1 MKRMLALLLAAAL
14 PAGAQERKPD
24 KAPVATPSAP
34 SADRAIARGVAYLRT
49 LQKEDGSISQAG
61 FPVAM
66 TSLSII
72 AMVAA
77 GHQPTDPT
85 PEGKCL
91 GKALAYVLRP
101 GVQDAQGYF
110 NGDGG
115 NMYGHAI
122 ITLMLAELL
131 GMGLNAE
138 QDKVMRERVQK
149 AVALIVRAQ
158 KVPRKDPMDQGG
170 WRYNPN
176 SVDSDLSVTIWQV
189 MALRSAQNAW
199 IEVPPD
205 TIGWAIR
212 YIKNCFRFAIPGKGP
227 PKGGTFGYDR
237 TPDGWVLRPDA
248 EQSYAMSSAGLLGL
262 QMGGSY
268 GDPQVGQVADW
279 LRYYKP
285 DPKVD
290 KFFYYG
296 TYYFAQALYQRGE
309 EHAVEAKESVEKLL
323 LPLQAPDGSW
333 KQEQH
338 YTQLNTC
345 FAILSLSVHN
355 CYLPI
360 YQR

>member
-1 MKRMLALLLAAAL
+1 MRRIVALILLAAL
-14 PAGAQERKPD
+14 PALAQDRKPE
-24 KAPVATPSAP
+24 KAPAP
-34 SADRAIARGVAYLRT
+34 APAAQPADRAIARGVAYLRT
-49 LQKEDGSISQAG
+49 LQKEDGSITQAG
-61 FPVAM
+61 FPTAM
-66 TSLSII
+66 TSLSIM

-85 PEGKCL
+85 PEGKTL
-91 GKALAYVLRP
+91 AKALAYVLRP
-101 GVQDAQGYF
+101 GMQDAQGYF
-110 NGDGG
+110 SGDGS

-122 ITLMLAELL
+122 VTLMLSELL
-131 GMGLNAE
+131 GMGSNAE
-138 QDKVMRERVQK
+138 QDKAMRERVQK

-170 WRYNPN
+170 WRYQPN
-176 SVDSDLSVTIWQV
+176 ATDSDLSVTIWQV

-205 TIGWAIR
+205 TIGWAMR

-227 PKGGTFGYDR
+227 PKGGTFGYER
-237 TPDGWVLRPDA
+237 TPEGWVLRPEA
-248 EQSYAMSSAGLLGL
+248 EQSYAMSSCGLLGL
-262 QMGGSY
+262 QMCGGY
-268 GDPQVGQVADW
+268 GDPQVRQVSDW

-296 TYYFAQALYQRGE
+296 TYYFAQAMYQRGD
-309 EHAVEAKESVEKLL
+309 EHAIEAKETVEKLL

-333 KQEQH
+333 NKEGHQVL
-338 YTQLNTC
+338 LNTC

>member
-1 MKRMLALLLAAAL
+1 MLALLLVAAL
-14 PAGAQERKPD
+14 PAGAQERKPE
-24 KAPVATPSAP
+24 KAPAPAAPPP

-49 LQKEDGSISQAG
+49 LQKEDGSMTQAG
-61 FPVAM
+61 GPLAM
-66 TSLSII
+66 TSLSMI
-72 AMVAA
+72 AMLAA

-85 PEGKCL
+85 PEGKTL
-91 GKALAYVLRP
+91 AKALAYVLRP
-101 GVQDAQGYF
+101 GMQDAQGYF
-110 NGDGG
+110 SGDGS

-122 ITLMLAELL
+122 VTLMLSELL
-131 GMGLNAE
+131 GMGSSAE
-138 QDKVMRERVQK
+138 QDKAMRERVQK

-176 SVDSDLSVTIWQV
+176 STDSDLSVTIWQV

-205 TIGWAIR
+205 TIGWAVR

-227 PKGGTFGYDR
+227 PKGGTFGYER
-237 TPDGWVLRPDA
+237 TPEGWVLRPEA
-248 EQSYAMSSAGLLGL
+248 EQSYAMSSCGLLGL

-268 GDPQVGQVADW
+268 GDPQVRQVADW

-296 TYYFAQALYQRGE
+296 TYYFAQALYQRGDE
-309 EHAVEAKESVEKLL
+309 YASEAKETVEKLL

-333 KQEQH
+333 NKEAH
-338 YTQLNTC
+338 WTQLNTC